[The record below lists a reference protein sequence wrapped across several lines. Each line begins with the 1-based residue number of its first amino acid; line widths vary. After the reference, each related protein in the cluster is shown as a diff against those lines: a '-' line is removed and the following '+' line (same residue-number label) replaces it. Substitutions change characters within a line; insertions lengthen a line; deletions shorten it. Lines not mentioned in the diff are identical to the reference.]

1 MKHLL
6 LTLLLVLAY
15 SVALAQTGQVRGQI
29 TSGQQPLGFA
39 AVVLKNTSLGTTSGS
54 DGLFAI
60 KNIPVGTYD
69 LVVSMVG
76 YQTETRQVVVKD
88 SSEVEVNLLLK
99 EIIAALDE
107 VVVTGVSRDTELRK
121 SPVPIAFITKRDMHL
136 NANSNV
142 VDAVLKG
149 VPGLSAVTS
158 GPNISKP
165 FIRGLG
171 YNRVLTMY
179 NGMRQEGQQWGDEH
193 GIEVDQYGIERAEVV
208 KGPASL
214 IYGSDA
220 VAGVINFIPAIPKG
234 PEGKMTGD
242 AIAEYHS
249 NNGLIGSSVGL
260 AYRKGSCQSAF
271 RVSGKTA
278 QSYRNSVDGT
288 VYGTAYRE
296 LNLSAMAGV
305 EKAWGSSSLYATL
318 YENLQEIPDGSRDSL
333 SRKFTRQV
341 LESDADDIQNRP
353 LVPDE
358 ALRTYRI
365 NPLHQHI
372 QHYRIF
378 TRNRVKMGHSELNA
392 MVGFQ
397 QSVRREY
404 NHPTRPSQ
412 PGLYIILN
420 SYNYDFKYNLP
431 GWQGLETTLGVNG
444 MLQTNRNSNGTD
456 FPIPD
461 YTLFDIGSFL
471 FVKKSFGKSNI
482 SGGLRYDSRHLN
494 WQDFYVRQN
503 PATGFDQAT
512 FFPDID
518 NATLQFPSY
527 NRQFTGF
534 SGSLGLTY
542 NLTER
547 LLLKG
552 NLARGYRAPN
562 ITEVGSNGLDPG
574 ARIVYMGNR
583 NFNPEFSLQSDVGL
597 MAYLKKMDI
606 SLELFNNSIQNYI
619 YQARLFDAAGN
630 PVVIVPGNFTY
641 QYQQSEARLYGAEI
655 SLNLHLPRTKWLEF
669 RNSLA
674 YIRGIN
680 KNQALIRLYGDAAR
694 HLPFIPPLHG
704 RSEIRVTRERATGR
718 FSKTYLR
725 AELDYYG
732 AQNRV
737 YAVDNS
743 ETPTA
748 GYALVNAGAGTTLNN
763 RNGQPVLQLVWQ
775 VDNVL
780 DIAYQSHLNRL
791 KYFEYYSASP
801 TGRLGIF
808 DMGRNISFKVIY
820 DF

>member
-1 MKHLL
+1 MKRPVIISLL
-6 LTLLLVLAY
+6 LLIGTLVY
-15 SVALAQTGQVRGQI
+15 AQTGRLRGQI
-29 TSGQQPLGFA
+29 TSDKQAVGFA
-39 AVVLKNTSLGTTSGS
+39 TVILKNTSLGTVSAPDGS
-54 DGLFAI
+54 FEI
-60 KNIPVGTYD
+60 QHIPTGTYE
-69 LVVSMVG
+69 VAVSIVG
-76 YQTETRQVVVKD
+76 YQHEMLPVTIAEG
-88 SSEVEVNLLLK
+88 SIVELNVSLK
-99 EIIAALDE
+99 ETIAALDE
-107 VVVTGVSRDTELRK
+107 VVVTGVSRNTELRK
-121 SPVPIAFITKRDMHL
+121 SPVPIAFITKREMNM

-193 GIEVDQYGIERAEVV
+193 GIEIDQYGIERAEVV

-234 PEGKMTGD
+234 PEGKITGD
-242 AIAEYHS
+242 AITEYHT
-249 NNGLIGSSVGL
+249 NNGMIGSSLGV
-260 AYRKGSCQSAF
+260 AYRKGGWQSAF

-278 QSYRNSVDGT
+278 KAYQNSVDGR

-305 EKAWGSSSLYATL
+305 EKDWGSSYLYATL

-341 LESDADDIQNRP
+341 SESDVDDIQDRP
-353 LVPDE
+353 IVGDVELN
-358 ALRTYRI
+358 TYRI

-372 QHYRIF
+372 QHYRLF
-378 TRNRVKMGHSELNA
+378 TRNRLKIGNSELNA
-392 MVGFQ
+392 MLGFQ

-404 NHPTRPSQ
+404 NHPTVPSQ
-412 PGLYIILN
+412 PGLHIILN

-431 GWQGLETTLGVNG
+431 TWKGLETTLGLNG
-444 MLQTNRNSNGTD
+444 MLQTNLNGKGTD

-461 YTLFDIGSFL
+461 YTLFDIGTFVFL
-471 FVKKSFGKSNI
+471 KKSFGKLDI
-482 SGGLRYDSRHLN
+482 SGGVRYDSRHLN
-494 WQDFYVRQN
+494 WKDFYVRNN
-503 PATGFDQAT
+503 PETGFDQAT
-512 FFPDID
+512 FFPDTAR
-518 NATLQFPSY
+518 ATLQFP
-527 NRQFTGF
+527 NFGRQFTGF

-547 LLLKG
+547 LLVKG

-574 ARIVYMGNR
+574 AHIVYMGNR
-583 NFNPEFSLQSDVGL
+583 NFNPEFSLQTDIGI

-619 YQARLFDAAGN
+619 YQARLFDADGN
-630 PVVIVPGNFTY
+630 PVIIVPGNFTY
-641 QYQQSEARLYGAEI
+641 QYQQSEARLYGAEV
-655 SLNLHLPRTKWLEF
+655 SLNLHPPRIKWLAF
-669 RNSLA
+669 KNSLA
-674 YIRGIN
+674 YIRGL
-680 KNQALIRLYGDAAR
+680 NQNQELIRLYGDAAR
-694 HLPFIPPLHG
+694 YLPFIPPLHG
-704 RSEIRVTRERATGR
+704 RSEIRITQQKATGR
-718 FSKTYLR
+718 FTHTYLR

-732 AQNRV
+732 AQHRV

-743 ETPTA
+743 ETPTP
-748 GYALVNAGAGTTLNN
+748 GYALFNVGWGTTLNN
-763 RNGQPVLQLVWQ
+763 QAHQPLLQLVFQ
-775 VDNVL
+775 VDNVF

-791 KYFEYYSASP
+791 KYFEYYTASP
-801 TGRLGIF
+801 NGRLGIF
-808 DMGRNISFKVIY
+808 NMGRNASFKMIY
-820 DF
+820 SF